1 MEMGKD
7 SGSTSLPAGHRFSD
21 ELVSEEGC
29 LDILLHFLFD
39 KQKEQTLGANG

>member
-7 SGSTSLPAGHRFSD
+7 SGSTSPAGHRFSD

-29 LDILLHFLFD
+29 LDILLHFLFE
-39 KQKEQTLGANG
+39 KQKEQTLRANG